1 MSSQY
6 FTVTKKQE
14 LNALLFGNAW
24 NTPLGDFCGYSYI
37 PASQRKINMQF

>member
-14 LNALLFGNAW
+14 LNALLFGIAW
-24 NTPLGDFCGYSYI
+24 NTPLGDCGYSYI
-37 PASQRKINMQF
+37 PVSQRKINTQF